1 MTKRLLTEGT
11 INRFMELAGNN
22 KYARTFLK
30 EEEEKDKKDS
40 ESKDEQAPPADD
52 AAPAPEAGAP
62 EAGAP
67 EGDAPAGDIP
77 PAPEGGGELT
87 DTPDVDLE
95 VDEADIP
102 AVETTIKIL
111 DSLVAAARGEGAGGA
126 DPMAGGAPDPMAGA
140 MAGGAPDPM
149 AGGAPGGMPPEEE
162 QPALAEN
169 VHVFTNREIE
179 GMTKESLKRVTKRLV
194 RESLRK

>member
-1 MTKRLLTEGT
+1 LSFYNFLKRSVIKMTKRLLTEGT

-62 EAGAP
+62 EAGADP
-67 EGDAPAGDIP
+67 M
-77 PAPEGGGELT
+77 
-87 DTPDVDLE
+87 
-95 VDEADIP
+95 
-102 AVETTIKIL
+102 
-111 DSLVAAARGEGAGGA
+111 AGGA
-126 DPMAGGAPDPMAGA
+126 PDPMAGDMGGAPDPMAGA

-169 VHVFTNREIE
+169 VHVFTNREID
-179 GMTKESLKRVTKRLV
+179 GMTKEILKRVTKRLV